1 MLNATQ
7 IQEKPQS
14 FELDQ
19 SIREL
24 DLRRIM
30 WKMADSEEG
39 GGYAKETL
47 EEAETGYR
55 RFLQLHLLFPG
66 MEIVPTKMIDKVWHQ
81 HILDTKAYSRD
92 CQEIFGS
99 FLHHYPYFGMNGEE
113 DQENL
118 QRCFEKT
125 QEAWIGVF
133 GEPMFEREAV
143 RCGGHACH
151 APSNCACRSPGACK

>member
-7 IQEKPQS
+7 IQEKPKS

-47 EEAETGYR
+47 EEDETVYR
-55 RFLQLHLLFPG
+55 RFLHLHIIFTG
-66 MEIVPTKMIDKVWHQ
+66 MEIVPKMIDKVWHQ

-125 QEAWIGVF
+125 QEAWVGVF
-133 GEPMFEREAV
+133 GEPMFERKLFDAAGMPATPLPAV
-143 RCGGHACH
+143 RAGA
-151 APSNCACRSPGACK
+151 RACK